1 MPSGKQE
8 LAESPIQARVLD
20 QFPDDMG
27 TGRKQALKKIEG
39 ILKDFYGLRD
49 TVRLFTHPGGY
60 SCGRSMDEKDQYDIL
75 LNLYRAADANLA
87 AAYNALEAG
96 YRMGREIGR
105 G

>member
-1 MPSGKQE
+1 M
-8 LAESPIQARVLD
+8 
-20 QFPDDMG
+20 
-27 TGRKQALKKIEG
+27 
-39 ILKDFYGLRD
+39 
-49 TVRLFTHPGGY
+49 RLFTHPGGY
-60 SCGRSMDEKDQYDIL
+60 SCGRSMDEKDRYDIL

>member
-1 MPSGKQE
+1 MAVLAGCLAGCLSGPW
-8 LAESPIQARVLD
+8 LATIRDGRCRARCVN
-20 QFPDDMG
+20 
-27 TGRKQALKKIEG
+27 
-39 ILKDFYGLRD
+39 GLRD